1 MKFKF
6 NLSSNV
12 LIYVLLEDFFVRQQF
27 GGKLLPYHSLHSRWK
42 FELELK
48 LNWSGVGIEIARP
61 KLKPVTE
68 SSDVGVDREI
78 EKERAITLQLRGE
91 LRDQR
96 TSFIRAVY
104 DQWLTK
110 QITK

>member
-61 KLKPVTE
+61 KLKPVTK

-78 EKERAITLQLRGE
+78 EKERAITVGIHFSCAANSE
-91 LRDQR
+91 
-96 TSFIRAVY
+96 TSGRLLFA
-104 DQWLTK
+104 QCMTSG
-110 QITK
+110 

>member
-1 MKFKF
+1 M
-6 NLSSNV
+6 

-78 EKERAITLQLRGE
+78 EKESDHCGDTLQLRGE